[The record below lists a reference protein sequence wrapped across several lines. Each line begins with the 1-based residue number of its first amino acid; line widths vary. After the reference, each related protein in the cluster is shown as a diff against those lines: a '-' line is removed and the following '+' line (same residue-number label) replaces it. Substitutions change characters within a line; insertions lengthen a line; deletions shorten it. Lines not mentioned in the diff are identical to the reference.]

1 MAKFFV
7 NRPIV
12 AIVISIIFV
21 IVGIVAM
28 LGLPIAQYP
37 DIVPPEIFVNTT
49 YVGADA
55 QTVEQAVATP
65 IEQEMSGVDNMNY
78 MYSLNANNGE
88 LKLYVN
94 FDVKTDPNID
104 QVLTQMRKAQADS
117 KLPAEVRDFGVTVK
131 KSTSSPLML
140 VALSSPNGTY
150 DATFLA
156 NYAYIN
162 LNDQLT
168 RVPGIASVTVF
179 GAGQYAMRLWVKPDQ
194 LAKLNLTVPEI
205 VDAIKKQNT
214 VNPAGQVGAEPAPE
228 GIEYTY
234 AIRAQGRLETPEEF
248 EQIVVRANP
257 DGSLVR
263 LKEVGRIELGSQTYA
278 MVGRLNG
285 KPSAL
290 LALYQLPG
298 SNAIAAVDGV
308 TQLMEEVKKTF
319 PPDLEFSIPLD
330 TTQSVREGI
339 KEILHT
345 LFEALVLV
353 IIVVFIFL
361 QGWRATL
368 IPGLAVPVSLIGTF
382 AMFPLLGFSINTI
395 ALMGLVLAIGLVVD
409 DAIVVVEAVEH
420 HIEHGLSPKEAT
432 LKAMEEVSGPVVAIA
447 LVLSA
452 VFLPTIFIPGI
463 TGKLYQQFAVT
474 IAISV
479 IISAFNALTLSPAL
493 SSLILKPKKKTRGP
507 LGAFYRGFNTLFGRA
522 TNGYVKLCGWF
533 IRKFVISLLLLLIM
547 TGDRDVAQSGSASEW
562 GSEGRWFKSSRPDQ

>member
-12 AIVISIIFV
+12 AIVISIIIV
-21 IVGIVAM
+21 IVGIVAI

-37 DIVPPEIFVNTT
+37 DIVPPEIYINTT

-55 QTVEQAVATP
+55 QTVEQSVATP

-117 KLPAEVRDFGVTVK
+117 KLPAEVRDYGVTVK

-140 VALSSPNGTY
+140 VALSSPDGSY

-194 LAKLNLTVPEI
+194 LAKLNITVPEI

-214 VNPAGQVGAEPAPE
+214 VNPAGQVGGEPVPAGQE
-228 GIEYTY
+228 FTY
-234 AIRAQGRLETPEEF
+234 AIRAQGRLEDPEEF
-248 EQIVVRANP
+248 AQIVLRANP

-263 LKEVGRIELGSQTYA
+263 LKDVARIELGSQTYA
-278 MVGRLNG
+278 MSGRLNG
-285 KPSAL
+285 KAAAV

-308 TQLMEEVKKTF
+308 TRLMEEVKKNF
-319 PPDLEFSIPLD
+319 PSDLEYSIPLD

-339 KEILHT
+339 KEILKT
-345 LFEALVLV
+345 LYRGAGPGDHRGVHLP
-353 IIVVFIFL
+353 
-361 QGWRATL
+361 A
-368 IPGLAVPVSLIGTF
+368 GLARHPDPGAGGAGLADRHLRHVPAAGVLHQHDRADGAGARHRARGGRRHRGGGGGGAPHRARALAQGGDAQGHGGGLRAGRRHRAGALRGVPADGF
-382 AMFPLLGFSINTI
+382 HPRHHGQALPAVCGHHRHLGHH
-395 ALMGLVLAIGLVVD
+395 LGLQRPD
-409 DAIVVVEAVEH
+409 PE
-420 HIEHGLSPKEAT
+420 P
-432 LKAMEEVSGPVVAIA
+432 GPVLPDPEAQEKDPRPSGG
-447 LVLSA
+447 VLPR
-452 VFLPTIFIPGI
+452 V
-463 TGKLYQQFAVT
+463 QQR
-474 IAISV
+474 
-479 IISAFNALTLSPAL
+479 LRQGHQRL
-493 SSLILKPKKKTRGP
+493 
-507 LGAFYRGFNTLFGRA
+507 
-522 TNGYVKLCGWF
+522 
-533 IRKFVISLLLLLIM
+533 
-547 TGDRDVAQSGSASEW
+547 RDGSAG
-562 GSEGRWFKSSRPDQ
+562 GSSARSSSACSCSF